1 MESIIVACITGVVT
15 LIGVILSN
23 SKSRAVMEVKLDALT
38 EKVEKHNQLIERT
51 YRLEE
56 GLSVVRNDIETLKE
70 RRADMSEFLASNDWQ
85 WRLLRT
91 IVQGVLGVVIANSD
105 LIMGWCVLD
114 PSVRGLVVALVMA
127 VLSPIM
133 AALGGGDEDI
143 VIPKG
148 GANRGA

>member
-1 MESIIVACITGVVT
+1 M
-15 LIGVILSN
+15 
-23 SKSRAVMEVKLDALT
+23 
-38 EKVEKHNQLIERT
+38 
-51 YRLEE
+51 
-56 GLSVVRNDIETLKE
+56 
-70 RRADMSEFLASNDWQ
+70 
-85 WRLLRT
+85 
-91 IVQGVLGVVIANSD
+91 VIANID

-127 VLSPIM
+127 VLSPVM